1 MHYSELVQVLHAC
14 YYLVEEPAS
23 LSFLYP
29 LILNNEVEE
38 LTATGVFHYQVELLG
53 RLYNLVELDYM
64 RMPD

>member
-1 MHYSELVQVLHAC
+1 MHYPKLVKVLYTC

-23 LSFLYP
+23 LSLLYP

-38 LTATGVFHYQVELLG
+38 LPATGIFHDQVELLG

-64 RMPD
+64 WMPY